1 MTIVYFVRHAEPN
14 YKNHDDQS
22 RELSEKG
29 LRDTKL
35 VTEYLKDKD
44 INIIM
49 SSPYKRAIDTIKPFA
64 ESRGLSIQL
73 LDDFRERK
81 VGSVWIENFD
91 AFCKRQWDDFSYK
104 LTDGETLSEVQ
115 TRNIAA
121 LRNVLNKYKDK
132 NIVIGSHGTALSTI
146 INFYD
151 HSFGYNDFMEIKSV
165 MPWIVKF
172 IFEGE
177 YLQAIKKN
185 KLIANDI
192 NFGT

>member
-121 LRNVLNKYKDK
+121 LRNVLSKYKDK

-177 YLQAIKKN
+177 NLEAIKSF
-185 KLIANDI
+185 I
-192 NFGT
+192 NPPHHFS